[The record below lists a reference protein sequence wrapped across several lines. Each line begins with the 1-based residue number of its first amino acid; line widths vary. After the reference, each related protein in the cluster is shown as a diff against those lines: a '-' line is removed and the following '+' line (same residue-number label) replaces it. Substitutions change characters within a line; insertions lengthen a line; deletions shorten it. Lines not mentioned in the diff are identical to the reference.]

1 MWLRMLR
8 IGQLATETGFT
19 PKTLR
24 YYEDVG
30 LLRPTQRAESG
41 YRLYDDAAVERLR
54 FVRRAQGVGLRLE
67 DIRRILEISDE
78 GRVPCEHVM
87 QVVDRELTRIAEQLE
102 KLHQFRDGLLALRS
116 RMTASLGSENT
127 RPGEVCPCFRD
138 DAASTS

>member
-1 MWLRMLR
+1 MLR
-8 IGQLATETGFT
+8 IGQLAIETGFT
-19 PKTLR
+19 SKTLR

-30 LLRPTQRAESG
+30 LLRPDSRSESG

-54 FVRRAQGVGLRLE
+54 FVRRAQGVGLHLE

-87 QVVDRELTRIAEQLE
+87 VVVDRELNRIAEQLE
-102 KLHQFRDGLLALRS
+102 RLHQFREGLLALRS
-116 RMTASLGSENT
+116 RMTASLGSEDP

-138 DAASTS
+138 DASN

>member
-1 MWLRMLR
+1 MWLRLRMLR
-8 IGQLATETGFT
+8 IGQLATKTGFT

-41 YRLYDDAAVERLR
+41 YRLYDGAAVERLR

-87 QVVDRELTRIAEQLE
+87 EVVDRELTRIAEQLE
-102 KLHQFRDGLLALRS
+102 KLHQFRDGLLTLRS
-116 RMTASLGSENT
+116 RMTASIGSANG
-127 RPGEVCPCFRD
+127 RPGEFCPCFRD
-138 DAASTS
+138 DAGG